1 MMKNARIALS
11 LVLLL
16 CAARLWAADAVA
28 RPGAKTASAPA
39 KTEVQAKSD
48 AEPAAPAAAPAEKNQ
63 PAASGSAQPAAAPAR
78 ASEPAAAQTAEEK
91 APAVAAP
98 AAQAAQ
104 PAAKS
109 GTAARPE
116 PSSGEAKAAGPAKEA
131 KPEVTTASLELRL
144 KAILDSTGTA
154 GSPAPLAVRAKEKIV
169 AAREAQQ
176 LDPTN
181 RLLPSLLR
189 VAELMVDAAEAEA
202 KNIVLRAKQDSLRDA
217 LFDVKE
223 RIQTA
228 QNGIIQTEQGRA
240 ASLMNNLAEKNRQME
255 MEKRRNSE
263 LQRLADEE
271 RARGDQYAE
280 EAMKERARGDQLAEE
295 ALKERERGD
304 QLAQQALSE
313 KQRADEAARV
323 ADSLRAEALRHQEE
337 ARKQLDKLQSK
348 LIQVTK
354 DARGII
360 LSMSDILFETNKADL
375 TQDLQNNLA
384 KIAGIL
390 TVYSE
395 SRITV
400 EGHTDNKGTAEYNQ
414 GLSERRAENVR
425 AFLVKSGIDEGRLSA
440 VGYGMTRP
448 VADNSTAEGR
458 QKNRRVDLVIAD
470 PALDAK

>member
-1 MMKNARIALS
+1 
-11 LVLLL
+11 
-16 CAARLWAADAVA
+16 
-28 RPGAKTASAPA
+28 
-39 KTEVQAKSD
+39 
-48 AEPAAPAAAPAEKNQ
+48 
-63 PAASGSAQPAAAPAR
+63 
-78 ASEPAAAQTAEEK
+78 
-91 APAVAAP
+91 
-98 AAQAAQ
+98 
-104 PAAKS
+104 
-109 GTAARPE
+109 
-116 PSSGEAKAAGPAKEA
+116 
-131 KPEVTTASLELRL
+131 
-144 KAILDSTGTA
+144 
-154 GSPAPLAVRAKEKIV
+154 
-169 AAREAQQ
+169 
-176 LDPTN
+176 
-181 RLLPSLLR
+181 
-189 VAELMVDAAEAEA
+189 
-202 KNIVLRAKQDSLRDA
+202 
-217 LFDVKE
+217 
-223 RIQTA
+223 
-228 QNGIIQTEQGRA
+228 
-240 ASLMNNLAEKNRQME
+240 

-390 TVYSE
+390 TVYGE